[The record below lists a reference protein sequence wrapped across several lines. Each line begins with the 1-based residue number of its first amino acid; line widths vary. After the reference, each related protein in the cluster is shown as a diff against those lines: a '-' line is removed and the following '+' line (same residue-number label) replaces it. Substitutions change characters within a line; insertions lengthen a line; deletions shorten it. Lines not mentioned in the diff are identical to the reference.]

1 MKPCASCKIFKPV
14 EEYALRTRRGG
25 QEYRF
30 SYCGECNK
38 GKAGQYYRDRRD
50 ADPEAARKRTR
61 KAVLR
66 QYGLTPEQY
75 DEMIAKQDGRCA
87 ICGQFPGTTMGV
99 DRHNL
104 TVDHD
109 HATGAVRELLCDF
122 CNRGLGIFRDDPD
135 TLIAAAMYLL
145 KHSAQEGGG

>member
-1 MKPCASCKIFKPV
+1 
-14 EEYALRTRRGG
+14 
-25 QEYRF
+25 
-30 SYCGECNK
+30 
-38 GKAGQYYRDRRD
+38 
-50 ADPEAARKRTR
+50 
-61 KAVLR
+61 
-66 QYGLTPEQY
+66 
-75 DEMIAKQDGRCA
+75 
-87 ICGQFPGTTMGV
+87 MGV